1 MKEVKLIKQN
11 AMMKIMVGDELL
23 EPAGYMTYN
32 VDGDQFGAMEEMGNR
47 IVFFGAYATDMTST
61 CSTTSSHQI
70 SCSLPTAG

>member
-11 AMMKIMVGDELL
+11 GMMKIMVGDELL

-47 IVFFGAYATDMTST
+47 IVFFP
-61 CSTTSSHQI
+61 I
-70 SCSLPTAG
+70 